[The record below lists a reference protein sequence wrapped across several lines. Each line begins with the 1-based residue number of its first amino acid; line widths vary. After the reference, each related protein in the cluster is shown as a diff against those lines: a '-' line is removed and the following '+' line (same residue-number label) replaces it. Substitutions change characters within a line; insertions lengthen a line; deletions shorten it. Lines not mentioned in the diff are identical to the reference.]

1 MNEQVKERTKRRMSR
16 REFLKAAGA
25 AGVGTVAL
33 ASLPGLLP
41 RLIPSVRAES
51 GDRLF
56 TAVAITGNTANTNDR
71 FAMQTSGTFDPTEAK
86 VEGSGSFAHFDN
98 SFTGFPKPMLPPGS
112 GLVNIRQFVS
122 YSPLSPPGVFGH
134 IEASILETLADII
147 PDGGGAVITG
157 VPLRLICNIGALGP
171 AGFTGQPEGYVLTAP
186 FGTFA
191 PLSPIVGLTHISIP
205 GG

>member
-1 MNEQVKERTKRRMSR
+1 MDEQVKERTKRRMSR

-33 ASLPGLLP
+33 ASLPGLFP
-41 RLIPSVRAES
+41 RLVPSVRAGS

-56 TAVAITGNTANTNDR
+56 TQVAVAGNTANTDNR
-71 FAMQTSGTFDPTEAK
+71 IAMEASGTFNPD
-86 VEGSGSFAHFDN
+86 EGIVAGRGSFAHFDN
-98 SFTGFPKPMLPPGS
+98 SFSGFPKPMLPPGS
-112 GLVNIRQFVS
+112 ALVKINQFVS
-122 YSPLSPPGVFGH
+122 YTRLDPPGVYGH

-147 PDGGGAVITG
+147 PDGGGAIITS
-157 VPLRLICNIGALGP
+157 VPLRFICNIGPLGP
-171 AGFTGQPEGYVLTAP
+171 AGFTGQPEGYVLAAP

-191 PLSPIVGLTHISIP
+191 PLSPGVGLTHISIP

>member
-1 MNEQVKERTKRRMSR
+1 MNEQVKKRTRGRMSR

-33 ASLPGLLP
+33 ASLPGLFP
-41 RLIPSVRAES
+41 RLVPSVRAES

-56 TAVAITGNTANTNDR
+56 TAVALTGNTANTNDR
-71 FAMQTSGTFDPTEAK
+71 IAMQVSGTFSPDDGK

-112 GLVNIRQFVS
+112 ALVKINQFVS
-122 YSPLSPPGVFGH
+122 YSPLNPPGVYDH

-157 VPLRLICNIGALGP
+157 VPLRLICNVGALGP